1 MKNVLVVVDMQN
13 DFTYG
18 ALKNAEAVAVIPA
31 VKAKVEKAISEGREV
46 IYTQDT
52 QEADYLKTH
61 EGRCLPVEHC
71 IARTKGWEIVPE
83 LRREEMTVVTKPAFG
98 SFDLIKKIAES
109 DPESIELVGVCTDIC
124 VISNALILRAA
135 FPEAD
140 ITVDAGCCAGGTP
153 KAHDTALDAMGACH
167 IEVTGRGEEAWR

>member
-1 MKNVLVVVDMQN
+1 MKNVLVVIDMQN

-18 ALKNAEAVAVIPA
+18 ALKNEDAIRVIPA
-31 VKAKVEKAISEGREV
+31 VKEKVAKALAEGREV

-52 QEADYLKTH
+52 HKADYLKTH

-71 IARTKGWEIVPE
+71 ISKTEGWQIVPE
-83 LRREEMTVVTKPAFG
+83 LMREEMTVVEKPAFG
-98 SFDLIKKIAES
+98 SFDLADRVAES
-109 DPESIELVGVCTDIC
+109 DPEEIELVGVCTDIC

-140 ITVDAGCCAGGTP
+140 ITVDARCCAGVTP
-153 KAHDTALDAMGACH
+153 ESHDTALQAMRACH
-167 IEVTGRGEEAWR
+167 IEVTGQGEEAWR